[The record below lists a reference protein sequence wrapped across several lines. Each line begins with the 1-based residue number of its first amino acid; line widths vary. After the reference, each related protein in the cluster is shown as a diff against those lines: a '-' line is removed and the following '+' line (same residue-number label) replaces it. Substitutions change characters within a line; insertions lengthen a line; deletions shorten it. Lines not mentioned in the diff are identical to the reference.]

1 MATIRIKRKSSKN
14 NINKNQKDL
23 PIQVEQPKSDW
34 GLEDEDYLDE
44 LRERRDEELKKAKN
58 HTAKLGIGGTILGT
72 TAGYLAGGKKNH
84 ALGAAIGS
92 VAGGGSSALL
102 GRLLHNRAKRRATE
116 EIDREIDDF
125 KNRSLRD
132 RMYIIRRAQRKKD
145 FELREREVEARE
157 RSARALERLPW
168 LNNLADEVS
177 DKGKSFINKFRR
189 K

>member
-1 MATIRIKRKSSKN
+1 MATLRIKRKSSKN
-14 NINKNQKDL
+14 QIDKNQKDL
-23 PIQVEQPKSDW
+23 PELAEQPKNDW

-58 HTAKLGIGGTILGT
+58 HTAKLGIGGTILGA
-72 TAGYLAGGKKNH
+72 TAGYFAGGKKNH

-102 GRLLHNRAKRRATE
+102 GRLLHKRAKKRATE

-157 RSARALERLPW
+157 RSARALEKLPW

-177 DKGKSFINKFRR
+177 DRGKSFISRFRR